1 MVKKYVTLIS
11 TDNKT
16 EMFVPVEGAN
26 NIISVKEQ
34 ATDTNVGN
42 DFIFNEEQ
50 TENVNTN
57 QDNVEKEYQA
67 NLDIIRKRG
76 YNTTKQELGVD
87 NESKKSWV
95 EERLNNIKQTTK
107 NYTDLKNKY
116 DAWNTKRPD
125 MRNSEGD
132 ESLFYDIDTGVELD
146 WNQVV
151 EDNISYQIPGQYKE
165 YLPYFDDDSQLR
177 AQLNTK
183 GWKQERLRRAR
194 NGALNYNENQITEQE
209 RNDLNELGYDS
220 PEGQRFVNSL
230 LKDEHYISG
239 VGSRTNGRNT
249 IRKIIKE
256 KVTFQDKT
264 WKDYFGDTTKTKRQ
278 RRLRYL

>member
-1 MVKKYVTLIS
+1 MRTHFNPKNNPRVIIIQKLYGKFYNEENTLDFPKHRFKKFIKDIVLGTIERNELIL
-11 TDNKT
+11 T
-16 EMFVPVEGAN
+16 ELE
-26 NIISVKEQ
+26 SKL
-34 ATDTNVGN
+34 GN

-95 EERLNNIKQTTK
+95 QEQLNNIKQTTK

-151 EDNISYQIPGQYKE
+151 ESLEVNPDADPPMVEYRAKVGEEDKVIPR
-165 YLPYFDDDSQLR
+165 FSQ
-177 AQLNTK
+177 K
-183 GWKQERLRRAR
+183 
-194 NGALNYNENQITEQE
+194 
-209 RNDLNELGYDS
+209 
-220 PEGQRFVNSL
+220 SL
-230 LKDEHYISG
+230 ICNFSK
-239 VGSRTNGRNT
+239 
-249 IRKIIKE
+249 
-256 KVTFQDKT
+256 
-264 WKDYFGDTTKTKRQ
+264 
-278 RRLRYL
+278 